1 MAELEKVKKIIEAH
15 DSKPKLCPYC
25 FRRLKPKLIKFNSTV
40 NYYCTVCEQFIDLD
54 WDYLHAIAILLK
66 KYSVLKDDIS
76 GIDLRKSLEP

>member
-15 DSKPKLCPYC
+15 DSKPKKCPYC
-25 FRRLKPKLIKFNSTV
+25 FRGLRPKLLKFNSIV
-40 NYYCTVCEQFIDLD
+40 SYYCSVCEQFIDLE

-66 KYSVLKDDIS
+66 KYSVLKDDFS